1 MTQPK
6 KIAFIGLGV
15 MGGPMASHLAQA
27 GHSVTVF
34 NRTPAKADA
43 WVAANPGQK
52 SAKTPA
58 DAAADAGFVFMCVGK
73 DEDIREVIAGEQG
86 ILSQLKAGSII
97 IDHTTASAAIA
108 TEMAELCQKQQI
120 TYLDAPVSGG
130 EQGAING
137 QLTIMVG
144 GNEAAFQQAEPLM
157 QVFAKAVTYMG
168 ATGAGQ
174 MTKMVNQICI
184 GGLVQALAEGL
195 NFAEKAGLDQQKVMD
210 VISLG
215 AAGSWQMNNRHKTMI
230 ADEYEHGFA
239 VNWMR
244 KDLAICL
251 DQASKI
257 NVQLPVTALVDQFY
271 AEVQQLGGGR
281 WDTSSLL
288 RRLQAFKLN
297 QE

>member
-168 ATGAGQ
+168 AAGAGQ